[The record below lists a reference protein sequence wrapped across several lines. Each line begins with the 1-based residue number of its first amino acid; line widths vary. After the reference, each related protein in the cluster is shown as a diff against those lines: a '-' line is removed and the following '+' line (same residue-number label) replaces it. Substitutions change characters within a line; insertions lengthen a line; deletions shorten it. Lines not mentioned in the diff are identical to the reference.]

1 MSLPS
6 PTLVASAL
14 LAVAISVPC
23 QARVDA
29 GSDPQG
35 PCEHLP
41 AIHQVS
47 FKSQEAR
54 LFRKVV
60 SLVESGH
67 GVAPGTGTVARG
79 FDACLDVLE
88 ERLAED
94 EAAAP
99 MRSALDRMERSFSAD
114 GATLTIRVAG
124 RSPRAHPLSDAP
136 AALAKRV
143 IDRTVRDLHLEPAPR
158 ADFTNLLWF
167 AWFEAYIR
175 ATGQK
180 YNGYDF
186 ADQLAL
192 EEAKDRGRSF
202 AVGFEPEVNQG
213 HLIVGEIRDERLREA
228 GLAQGSEV
236 TALDGRA
243 FSEMSRNEYQHYWLR
258 ARPFNYELRAAGED
272 GDHRI
277 QGESVPVRHRT
288 IVWGFDGDVAY
299 VRILGFTSGSLVEM
313 RRCLG
318 AVKAKDGRRLILD
331 LRRNPGG
338 RVQAGLVDLFFKP
351 GQTVMSYQA
360 AGGAEPV
367 DVEATVE
374 YEDFPV
380 AVLIDRDTA
389 SMAESLAAAFKTHE
403 RGMLF
408 GETTTGKGV
417 GQTVYR
423 VLQEGRLHLVERT
436 YFYPGARESWNGTGI
451 EPDVA
456 VPIDDETRT
465 RLIPYLDSTLIHL
478 REQESLDPVLRKAID
493 WLEEAP

>member
-1 MSLPS
+1 
-6 PTLVASAL
+6 VAAAL
-14 LAVAISVPC
+14 LAVTISVPC
-23 QARVDA
+23 HAQVDA
-29 GSDPQG
+29 APDPDGS
-35 PCEHLP
+35 CEHLP

-47 FKSQEAR
+47 FKSEEAR
-54 LFRKVV
+54 RFRKVV
-60 SLVESGH
+60 SLVASGH
-67 GVAPGTGTVARG
+67 GTVPGAAEVARR

-88 ERLAED
+88 ERLAQD

-99 MRSALDRMERSFSAD
+99 IRSALDRMKRSFSAD
-114 GATLTIRVAG
+114 GGTLTIRVAG
-124 RSPRAHPLSDAP
+124 QSPRAHALGDEP
-136 AALAKRV
+136 AVLAKRV
-143 IDRTVRDLHLEPAPR
+143 VSRTVRDLHLDPAPR
-158 ADFTNLLWF
+158 AAFTNLLWF

-186 ADQLAL
+186 ADELAF
-192 EEAKDRGRSF
+192 EEARDRGRSF
-202 AVGFEPEVNQG
+202 AVGFEPEVSQG
-213 HLIVGEIRDERLREA
+213 HLLVGEIRDERLREA

-236 TALDGRA
+236 MTLDGRP
-243 FSEMSRNEYQHYWLR
+243 FREMSQGEYRDYWLR
-258 ARPFNYELRAAGED
+258 ATPFTYELRATGEG
-272 GDHRI
+272 GDQRI
-277 QGESVPVRHRT
+277 QGESIPVRHRT
-288 IVWGFDGDVAY
+288 IVWSFDGDVAY

-313 RRCLG
+313 RRCLW
-318 AVKAKDGRRLILD
+318 AVRARDARRLILD

-338 RVQAGLVDLFFKP
+338 KVQAGLVDVFFKP
-351 GQTVMSYQA
+351 GQTVMSYQD
-360 AGGAEPV
+360 AGGAEPIDV
-367 DVEATVE
+367 DATVE

-389 SMAESLAAAFKTHE
+389 SMAETLAAAFKTHE

-423 VLQEGRLHLVERT
+423 VLREGRLHLVERT
-436 YFYPGARESWNGTGI
+436 YFYPGGRESWNGTGI

-465 RLIPYLDSTLIHL
+465 RLVPYLDSTLTHL